1 MRTLLPFILLCCPM
15 AILFSCYAFFLLA
28 SIVKSS
34 PPGPVVKCSDGST
47 NCTVSNGY
55 GVFPDRSTCRAAQ
68 VVYPST
74 EEQLV
79 AYVAEAVQKNQ
90 KMRVVTRYAHSIP
103 KLVCPAG
110 DAGLIIS
117 TLNLDHLVSVNKR
130 SMTMTFES
138 GVTLKDLID
147 AAANEGLALPHS
159 PYWLGVTL
167 GGMLGT
173 GAHGSSLF
181 GKGSAVHELVVG
193 MRLVVPASEDEGYA
207 KVVSLNE
214 ADEDLNALKVSLG
227 VLGVISQ
234 VTLQLQTMFK
244 RSITNVEQDDIDL
257 ENRIAQF
264 GLEHEFADVTW
275 QPAQRKVVYRV
286 DDRVPVNTS
295 GNGVNDFIGF
305 RPTFSSLLATARIAE
320 EVEQSHNSTHSVC
333 AVAAVQVNSIMEVGT
348 GLKNDDLLFH
358 GYPVIG
364 YQNNMQ
370 AAGSCLRS
378 PEDGLETAC
387 AWDPRIKGL
396 FFFQNGISI
405 SVSKIGQFLSDVK
418 KIRDMAPNS
427 LCGVELYNGFLMRY
441 VKASSAYLGKQED
454 SVDIEMTYY
463 RPNDP
468 NTPRLHEDVLEE
480 IEQMALVKYGGM
492 PHWGKNRN
500 IAFDGVMKKYSK
512 YEAFLAAKTKYDP
525 RGLFSNE
532 WTDSVLGIGE
542 AGVIIKKDGCALE
555 GLCVC
560 SEDAHCAPDKSYF
573 CKPGR
578 VYTEARVCRQ
588 EEHNIG
594 TDLVSYKL
602 KWRLLTK
609 LISYSTVVFVSGV
622 WFYWYV
628 LKK

>member
-1 MRTLLPFILLCCPM
+1 
-15 AILFSCYAFFLLA
+15 
-28 SIVKSS
+28 
-34 PPGPVVKCSDGST
+34 
-47 NCTVSNGY
+47 
-55 GVFPDRSTCRAAQ
+55 

-79 AYVAEAVQKNQ
+79 ASVAEAVQKNQ
-90 KMRVVTRYAHSIP
+90 KMRVVTRYCHSIP

-110 DAGLIIS
+110 EAGLIIS
-117 TLNLDHLVSVNKR
+117 TLHLDRVASVDER
-130 SMTMTFES
+130 SMRMTFES
-138 GVTLKDLID
+138 GVTLKDLVD

-159 PYWLGVTL
+159 PYWLGLTL

-181 GKGSAVHELVVG
+181 GKGSAVHEFVVG
-193 MRLVVPASEDEGYA
+193 MRLVVPASQDEGYA

-234 VTLQLQTMFK
+234 VTLQLQPMFK
-244 RSITNVEQDDIDL
+244 RSITNVQEDDFDL
-257 ENRIAQF
+257 ENRIGQF

-275 QPAQRKVVYRV
+275 YPAQRKVLYRV

-295 GNGVNDFIGF
+295 GNGISDFIGF
-305 RPTFSSLLATARIAE
+305 RPTFSPLLATARIAE

-333 AVAAVQVNSIMEVGT
+333 AVSVVQVSSIIELGT
-348 GLKNDDLLFH
+348 GLKNNDLQFL

-364 YQNNMQ
+364 YQNNIQ

-378 PEDGLETAC
+378 PEDGLQTAC

-396 FFFQNGISI
+396 FFFQIGISI
-405 SVSKIGQFLSDVK
+405 SVSKIGQFLSDVRK
-418 KIRDMAPNS
+418 VRDMIPNS

-454 SVDIEMTYY
+454 SVDIEITYY
-463 RPNDP
+463 RANDP
-468 NTPRLHEDVLEE
+468 NTPRLYEDVLEE

-500 IAFDGVMKKYSK
+500 IAFDEIMKKYSK
-512 YEAFLAAKTKYDP
+512 YEAFLAAKTKYDSN
-525 RGLFSNE
+525 GLFSNE
-532 WTDSVLGIGE
+532 WTDGVLGIGQ

-560 SEDAHCAPDKSYF
+560 SEDAHCAPDKGYF
-573 CKPGR
+573 CRPGR
-578 VYTEARVCRQ
+578 VYTEARVCR
-588 EEHNIG
+588 EEEQNITG
-594 TDLVSYKL
+594 DLVSEKL
-602 KWRLLTK
+602 IWRLLTK
-609 LISYSTVVFVSGV
+609 ISHSSVVLAASV
-622 WFYWYV
+622 WFYRYV
-628 LKK
+628 LKNRRQRSQHSQTV